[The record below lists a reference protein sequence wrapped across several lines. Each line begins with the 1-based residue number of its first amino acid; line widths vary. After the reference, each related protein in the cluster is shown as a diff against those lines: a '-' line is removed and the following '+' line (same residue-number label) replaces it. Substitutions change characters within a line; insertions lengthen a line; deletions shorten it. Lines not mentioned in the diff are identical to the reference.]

1 MAERRSEWIEPSG
14 GSLVTDVKSNHH
26 LTRSFKFTTDCA
38 HTHTSCSADTPT
50 RNASTSARTS
60 ATARSIDTASST
72 DKANALQ
79 RVYATKRR
87 RELHQAK
94 LHPLQTPATTTPS
107 LAISQDTI
115 KQEHKYVLD
124 SPVGVDEWTPIEF
137 WSPTRPDLS
146 EEEYAYM
153 YLNLVLMSS

>member
-1 MAERRSEWIEPSG
+1 MQCRYAYKECFNLRTYKRD
-14 GSLVTDVKSNHH
+14 GSLHRYCELH
-26 LTRSFKFTTDCA
+26 R
-38 HTHTSCSADTPT
+38 
-50 RNASTSARTS
+50 
-60 ATARSIDTASST
+60 

-87 RELHQAK
+87 RELRQAK

-124 SPVGVDEWTPIEF
+124 SPVGVNEWTPIEF